1 MRHLI
6 VCLLYIG
13 IALAADR
20 TVDVKINPDCDA
32 CNKSDPNTGT
42 YNNLVYVKLT
52 GANDLIHILY
62 SNIDSFTVLLFK
74 TDLDSKLIVN
84 AESLLSKNATTM
96 LNSISFSKAPLDSCG
111 YSFPIIYEFN
121 DENGTAKMSDYDN
134 KNDKDHWFFHKTS
147 DLKWKQFTMVDNSS
161 GLFEGVEAN
170 TNGSFKFLVKFPGKD
185 IRDKTLPHLLLTP
198 EASTIDFV
206 LDSLDA
212 RFNSTKFGIG
222 SVFLTDMNK
231 NKVSKSS
238 EKTLDDEYTP
248 GTFTLWSV
256 MSKDSNSSVSSYFQ
270 WKPIF
275 YFFDPK
281 SLENSTLTMQ
291 YELKP
296 GQGVPLG
303 IGAAFY
309 PSNLTFMGM
318 NISFGLQGDHKDG
331 YYFDQT
337 SYSSWTFLVGLGN
350 APVEK
355 MSPVVTLVIFI
366 GFGLPGLVIVLGIL
380 FMVVKKIR
388 GNRSEFQRL

>member
-1 MRHLI
+1 MRYFLL
-6 VCLLYIG
+6 CLTFVG

-20 TVDVKINPDCDA
+20 TVDVQINPNCDA
-32 CNKSDPNTGT
+32 CGKIDTTGT

-52 GANDLIHILY
+52 GADDLIHILY
-62 SNIDSFTVLLFK
+62 SNIDSFTVMLFK
-74 TDLDSKLIVN
+74 TDLDSKLTVS
-84 AESLLSKNATTM
+84 ADDLLSKNATRM
-96 LNSISFSKAPLDSCG
+96 LNSISFSKAPLESCG

-121 DENGTAKMSDYDN
+121 DDNGTADMN
-134 KNDKDHWFFHKTS
+134 KIPDDMDHWFLHKTS
-147 DLKWKQFTMVDNSS
+147 DLKWNQFKMVDNSS
-161 GLFEGVEAN
+161 GVFEGIEPN
-170 TNGSFKFLVKFPGKD
+170 MNGSYKFVVKFPGKD

-198 EASTIDFV
+198 ESSTIDFV
-206 LDSLDA
+206 LDSLVP

-222 SVFLTDMNK
+222 AVFLADMSK
-231 NKVSKSS
+231 NAVSKSS

-256 MSKDSNSSVSSYFQ
+256 KAKDENSSVASYFQ

-275 YFFDPK
+275 YYFDPK

-291 YELKP
+291 YELKS
-296 GQGVPLG
+296 GQEVPLG

-309 PSNLTFMGM
+309 QNSASLMGM
-318 NISFGLQGDHKDG
+318 NISFGLQGDQKDG
-331 YYFDQT
+331 YYYSQT
-337 SYSSWTFLVGLGN
+337 DFSSWTFLVGLGTP
-350 APVEK
+350 PVEK

-366 GFGLPGLVIVLGIL
+366 GFGLPALVIVLGIL